1 VRLEVLF
8 SCEGLLVRVILLKYY
23 ISFSTSKPMNK
34 STINY
39 RAIDD
44 PGLITVLASPIRQ
57 EIVDT
62 LAALGGDAS
71 AAVLALQLGRHAD
84 GLYYHLKILCRAK
97 LIVELGGHGDDERR
111 YRLAGN
117 PSQALRL
124 AYRLDG
130 EHHLAPL
137 RKFAHGLLQVAQKD
151 FVEALE
157 TTGIATEGPARQ
169 LWAARNK
176 AWLSRSELQEVNLL
190 LERLCELMSH
200 PRTDERDQLLS
211 CTFVLAPHVAM
222 PKRRGETDIHRD
234 PP

>member
-1 VRLEVLF
+1 
-8 SCEGLLVRVILLKYY
+8 LKYY
-23 ISFSTSKPMNK
+23 IIFSTKKSMNK

-44 PGLITVLASPIRQ
+44 PGLIRVLASPIRQ

-71 AAVLALQLGRHAD
+71 AADLALQLGRHAD
-84 GLYYHLKILCRAK
+84 GLYYHLKILCKAR
-97 LIVELGGHGDDERR
+97 LLVELDAHAEDERR
-111 YRLAGN
+111 YRLAGD
-117 PSQALRL
+117 PSQPLRL
-124 AYRLDG
+124 AYRTDS
-130 EHHLAPL
+130 EQHFTAL
-137 RKFAHGLLQVAQKD
+137 RKFAHGLLQVAEKD

-157 TTGIATEGPARQ
+157 TTGIVTEGPTRQ

-211 CTFVLAPHVAM
+211 CAFVLAPHVALS
-222 PKRRGETDIHRD
+222 KRRGD
-234 PP
+234 PELHGDPA